1 MSYPVQI
8 NAREILLVQIVLD
21 FVLIIYWD
29 PLNVSTFNQIK
40 IYQESF
46 SSKNNLKEETQIYT
60 TLWLLNNLD
69 LFKTGFLKHGKQGQ

>member
-46 SSKNNLKEETQIYT
+46 SSKNNLRDTNIYHP
-60 TLWLLNNLD
+60 LA
-69 LFKTGFLKHGKQGQ
+69 FK